1 MWFGAVDDCRFGHF
15 IVCSL
20 AVFSNILKIPQIQV
34 LADSDEQEVVQ
45 QVQVYVI
52 YDCIYSLNEVLESR
66 KGGWDMNVVL
76 FCRSSMLTS
85 VPLMISIS
93 L

>member
-1 MWFGAVDDCRFGHF
+1 MIADFGHF
-15 IVCSL
+15 IVCFL

-45 QVQVYVI
+45 QVQVYVA
-52 YDCIYSLNEVLESR
+52 YMTVNTYRNELLQSW

-76 FCRSSMLTS
+76 FCRSSMLTF
-85 VPLMISIS
+85 VPLILSI
-93 L
+93 LL